1 LAPFI
6 EKVGSDALIFLFDT
20 LAPLG
25 EHRLELLFW
34 NCCVL
39 ARPISEVLVD
49 ALLRESW
56 SFGSTS
62 DPILFAV
69 LIVSGRTS
77 PSAAPPSSAR
87 HYASTL
93 PLDDRRWPCVRR
105 RAVCHRRV
113 APADG

>member
-1 LAPFI
+1 MNHWFSPVPSVPRTCLARLFI

-87 HYASTL
+87 TL
-93 PLDDRRWPCVRR
+93 CLNP
-105 RAVCHRRV
+105 
-113 APADG
+113 PAR